1 MVIDWQCILKIKV
14 IEHQAEDVLQYQQGI
29 SWLYLC
35 LPDLVDYVKKN
46 FTNPKIMQDF
56 DTLVQTFVKTSL
68 VNSVIICRL
77 TYSRMTLLHV
87 FRVCRGPMNEIWR
100 YVIEH
105 VHTAE

>member
-1 MVIDWQCILKIKV
+1 
-14 IEHQAEDVLQYQQGI
+14 
-29 SWLYLC
+29 
-35 LPDLVDYVKKN
+35 
-46 FTNPKIMQDF
+46 MQDF
-56 DTLVQTFVKTSL
+56 DTLVQKFVKTSL